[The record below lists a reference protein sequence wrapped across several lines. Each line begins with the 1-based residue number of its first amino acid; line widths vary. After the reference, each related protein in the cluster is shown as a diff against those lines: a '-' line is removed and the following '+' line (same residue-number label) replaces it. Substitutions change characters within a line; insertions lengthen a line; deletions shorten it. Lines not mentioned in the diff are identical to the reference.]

1 MSYPPYASFSSG
13 LDGKTGGL
21 FHGEKCTDRKD
32 NHIVIPNAL
41 DWKAYE
47 EMLKCCAAQITMIDE
62 AVGRILDKVKGT
74 GNGRKN
80 TIIIWTAD
88 HGDGLACHGGH
99 FDKGSY
105 LSQEVLRVPL
115 GIKWKG
121 TIEAGMKIDAPV
133 CTVDVPVTI
142 MDAAGLTYKN
152 SVHGESLIPI
162 CQGKRKP
169 EYAVSETYGLGYGEY
184 VKARAVTDE
193 NYKLIATLGQTYEL
207 YDLKADPYELKKP
220 V

>member
-1 MSYPPYASFSSG
+1 
-13 LDGKTGGL
+13 
-21 FHGEKCTDRKD
+21 
-32 NHIVIPNAL
+32 
-41 DWKAYE
+41 
-47 EMLKCCAAQITMIDE
+47 MIDE
-62 AVGRILDKVKGT
+62 AVGRILDKVKELGMEE
-74 GNGRKN
+74 N

-207 YDLKADPYELKKP
+207 YDLKADPYELKNRYDDPDYRAVQAEMTKKLKEWQRETGDNIP
-220 V
+220 FFH